1 MGTLSGGDMF
11 YGEKAG
17 EDRSSAGKCHL
28 LI

>member
-17 EDRSSAGKCHL
+17 EDRSSADKCHL